1 MLNSSLSANAVRRL
15 MQLANRTAVRTT
27 ATTSNCAIRSPLSHA
42 NPPLTHGSAVR
53 GTAAR
58 SALSWRARRWLS
70 SSSSAA
76 AETATVP
83 SDRKYQKSHEW
94 IKVEGDVGTVGITAH
109 AAAQLGDI
117 VFVDLPEVGTRLDKK
132 ATFGAVESVKAAS
145 DVYTPVGGEVVEVN
159 AELADDPSRVN
170 KDPHGDGWMMRLR
183 LSDPKEVEELM
194 DQEAYV
200 KFVETEDKH

>member
-15 MQLANRTAVRTT
+15 MQLANRTAARTT
-27 ATTSNCAIRSPLSHA
+27 ATTSNCAIRSALPRA
-42 NPPLTHGSAVR
+42 NPLLTHGSPVR
-53 GTAAR
+53 GAAAP
-58 SALSWRARRWLS
+58 SALSWRARRWL
-70 SSSSAA
+70 SSSAA

-145 DVYTPVGGEVVEVN
+145 DVYTPAGGEVVEVN

-194 DQEAYV
+194 DQDAYV
-200 KFVETEDKH
+200 KFVETEEKH